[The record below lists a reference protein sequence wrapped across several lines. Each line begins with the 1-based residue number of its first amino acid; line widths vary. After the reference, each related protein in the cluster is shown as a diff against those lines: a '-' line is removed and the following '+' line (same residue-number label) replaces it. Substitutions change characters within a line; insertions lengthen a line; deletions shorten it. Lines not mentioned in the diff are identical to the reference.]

1 VVYRFGDFTFDHDRR
16 QLFLNKTELHLSP
29 KAFELLAELLANR
42 SRALSK
48 EELQQ
53 RLWPS
58 TFVEETNLAGLVTEI
73 RRALR
78 DSASSP
84 MFVRTVY
91 GFGYHFVGDVTAAA
105 PAESPGVRLC
115 VVLAA
120 REFVLMNGANV
131 VGRDP
136 EAAIQIDARGVSRQH
151 ARILVSSGAAIIE
164 DLGSKNGTYVN
175 GRRIT
180 APARLSEGD
189 EIGLGAVSVTFR
201 TASLAN
207 PTDTV
212 PAEGR

>member
-84 MFVRTVY
+84 MFIRTVY